1 MIMGDVNV
9 ADGRSADYEKAA
21 RQLSALVAGL
31 GLDMQTGSYLVSLIK
46 ETVET
51 AERDAFV
58 LGASYAARGEGDDEE
73 L

>member
-21 RQLSALVAGL
+21 RQLSVLVAGL
-31 GLDMQTGSYLVSLIK
+31 GLDMQTSSYLVSLIK

-58 LGASYAARGEGDDEE
+58 LGASYATRDEGDDEE

>member
-1 MIMGDVNV
+1 MNI
-9 ADGRSADYEKAA
+9 ASGRSADYEKTA

-46 ETVET
+46 ATVET

-58 LGASYAARGEGDDEE
+58 LGVDYATRDEGDDEKC
-73 L
+73 

>member
-1 MIMGDVNV
+1 MNV

-21 RQLSALVAGL
+21 RQLSTLIAGL
-31 GLDMQTGSYLVSLIK
+31 GLDMKTSSYLVSLIK

-58 LGASYAARGEGDDEE
+58 SGLDYAERSKVDDEE